1 MRLSSRTEYALLA
14 LIYLARMEVGARAH
28 GQEIAEKQAIPMR
41 FLQQILFT
49 LKQARIVMSVKGKA
63 GGYALNKKASQISV
77 AEIVRLFD
85 GPLAPSRSVSLFFHQ
100 KTPISSEK
108 RVTVLLRDIRDYV
121 AERLENTTLADLV

>member
-28 GQEIAEKQAIPMR
+28 GQEIADKQAIPMR

-63 GGYALNKKASQISV
+63 GGYALNRKASLISV

-108 RVTVLLRDIRDYV
+108 RVTLLLRDIRDYV